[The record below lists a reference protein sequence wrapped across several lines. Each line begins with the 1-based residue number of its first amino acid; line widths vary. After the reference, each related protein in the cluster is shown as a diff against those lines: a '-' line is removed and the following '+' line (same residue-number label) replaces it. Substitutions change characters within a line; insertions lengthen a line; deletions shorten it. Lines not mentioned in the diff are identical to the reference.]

1 MFQERLNKLFAKCK
15 PSIQTLITEVIMLEQ
30 ANISM
35 SKTQTKEKVDE
46 IISRLASKEIDNRE
60 KNGVEARTLL

>member
-15 PSIQTLITEVIMLEQ
+15 PNIQALITEVVMLEQ

-46 IISRLASKEIDNRE
+46 IVSRLASKEIDNRE
-60 KNGVEARTLL
+60 KNRVETRTLL

>member
-1 MFQERLNKLFAKCK
+1 VQ
-15 PSIQTLITEVIMLEQ
+15 PSIQTLITEVVMLEQ

-46 IISRLASKEIDNRE
+46 IISRLASKEIDNQE